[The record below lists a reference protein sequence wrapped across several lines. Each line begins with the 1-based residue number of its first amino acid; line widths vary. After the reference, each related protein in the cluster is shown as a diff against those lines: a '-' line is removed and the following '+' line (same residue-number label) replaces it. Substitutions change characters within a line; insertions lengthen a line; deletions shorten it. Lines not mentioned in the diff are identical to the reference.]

1 MLSIILIWLLEVLAQ
16 LRLLYCQEQCQIN
29 IFEDM
34 KKTLIHNCIVYF
46 IQTVSSQTPGDYY
59 VPFSLPGD
67 ETFDQWYQPPDNKSN
82 KKENISQGS
91 LSSPLSANLIQTSF
105 DPSCIPLGYL
115 NRQQNNC
122 CFVDVSLLVM
132 LSRKTPPLH
141 VSWVC
146 VRMFSPWPKLQV
158 TYLFT
163 SSYVT
168 PQLAQ
173 HRAVMQGWPWKLTLN
188 SDQLIK
194 KAQNTSTIAKNEV

>member
-1 MLSIILIWLLEVLAQ
+1 
-16 LRLLYCQEQCQIN
+16 
-29 IFEDM
+29 M

-122 CFVDVSLLVM
+122 CFVDVGLLVM

-141 VSWVC
+141 VSRVC

-168 PQLAQ
+168 PPAQGRHAGLAMTT
-173 HRAVMQGWPWKLTLN
+173 HIEFRPTFG
-188 SDQLIK
+188 K
-194 KAQNTSTIAKNEV
+194 KAQSKIKYIEHCHKWSLKYWLIVWS